1 MSTRNID
8 RHRTFIKSN
17 DQHRRETQQRSSGG
31 LATSN
36 GARSASTL
44 PPQQFN
50 LPDYIRNGEDL
61 KDIDDELHDTRSN
74 HRHQE
79 ENQANGRSHR
89 RSSSSRRGSSGEI
102 QRDGSSTSLAR
113 FTQQPICN
121 RFGFIVDGNGD
132 NGVSNLRS
140 FIDEDAKEDKLTKEQ
155 ALARL
160 LKREKKWLDMV
171 DNWDRWILS
180 KRFEHM
186 KRRCRKGIPSAVR
199 GKAWFYLSG
208 GHISLSKYSKFY
220 EKLEREPGDE
230 QVCDEISK
238 DTHRQF
244 PNHELF
250 KDADGPGQQSL
261 FNVLKCFSIVRK
273 EISYC
278 QGLAPVA
285 SILLM
290 NMPPSHA
297 FWSLVAITDHYVP
310 GYYLA
315 GFQAIQ
321 LHGKMLFGLLKKYAP
336 VSYKILK
343 KAEIDPILYMFE
355 WFICL
360 FVRSLPWAT
369 VLRLWDMFLC
379 EGIVVIF
386 KAAIVIIGTTLT
398 SDHKKM
404 DQHDILSLLKNV
416 PEKELQEH
424 VFISK
429 VLKLNL
435 TDKHLK
441 QEHRKQLRKKAKGK

>member
-1 MSTRNID
+1 MEDDIQPIDSDPQLTTTNRMVTTRQYNE
-8 RHRTFIKSN
+8 TSN
-17 DQHRRETQQRSSGG
+17 MLKQRSKS
-31 LATSN
+31 S
-36 GARSASTL
+36 
-44 PPQQFN
+44 
-50 LPDYIRNGEDL
+50 
-61 KDIDDELHDTRSN
+61 
-74 HRHQE
+74 
-79 ENQANGRSHR
+79 
-89 RSSSSRRGSSGEI
+89 RSSMGGSSRRDSSEHGSNNSGAKY
-102 QRDGSSTSLAR
+102 L
-113 FTQQPICN
+113 QQPVCD
-121 RFGFIVDGNGD
+121 RFGFVVEDEADGAANMRNFTDDGLGD
-132 NGVSNLRS
+132 
-140 FIDEDAKEDKLTKEQ
+140 DKLTREQ
-155 ALARL
+155 AIAKM

-171 DNWDRWILS
+171 NNWDKWIMS

-186 KRRCRKGIPSAVR
+186 KKRCRKGIPSAVR

-208 GHISLSKYSKFY
+208 GHISLAKYSKFY

-230 QVCDEISK
+230 QVCDEIRK
-238 DTHRQF
+238 DIHRQF

-250 KDADGPGQQSL
+250 REANGPGQQSL

-290 NMPPSHA
+290 NMAPSHA

-315 GFQAIQ
+315 GFQAVQ
-321 LHGKMLFGLLKKYAP
+321 LHGRMLFGLLKKYAP
-336 VSYKILK
+336 IAYRILK
-343 KAEIDPILYMFE
+343 KADIDPVLYMFE
-355 WFICL
+355 WFMCL
-360 FVRSLPWAT
+360 FVRNLPWAT

-398 SDHKKM
+398 SDHKKQ
-404 DQHDILSLLKNV
+404 DQHDILHLLKHV
-416 PEKELQEH
+416 PESQLQES
-424 VFISK
+424 VFIPK

-441 QEHRKQLRKKAKGK
+441 QEHRRQLRKKAKSK

>member
-1 MSTRNID
+1 M
-8 RHRTFIKSN
+8 
-17 DQHRRETQQRSSGG
+17 
-31 LATSN
+31 A
-36 GARSASTL
+36 
-44 PPQQFN
+44 
-50 LPDYIRNGEDL
+50 
-61 KDIDDELHDTRSN
+61 
-74 HRHQE
+74 
-79 ENQANGRSHR
+79 HR
-89 RSSSSRRGSSGEI
+89 RSGKYNNGQVSGFGEDTDPTVSEPQQRIVTTRQYTETSNMMAKQQQQQQRAKSSRSSVSRRESYG
-102 QRDGSSTSLAR
+102 RDGSNSSRSYL
-113 FTQQPICN
+113 QQPVCN
-121 RFGFIVDGNGD
+121 RFGFIVDDEGD
-132 NGVSNLRS
+132 NAANMRNFTGDD
-140 FIDEDAKEDKLTKEQ
+140 IGDDKLTKEQ
-155 ALARL
+155 AIAKM

-171 DNWDRWILS
+171 DNWDKWILS

-186 KRRCRKGIPSAVR
+186 KKRCRKGIPSSVR

-208 GHISLSKYSKFY
+208 GHISLAKYSKFY

-230 QVCDEISK
+230 QVCDEIRK
-238 DTHRQF
+238 DIHRQF

-250 KDADGPGQQSL
+250 REANGPGQQSL

-297 FWSLVAITDHYVP
+297 FWSLVAISDHYVP

-315 GFQAIQ
+315 GFQAVQ
-321 LHGKMLFGLLKKYAP
+321 LHGRMLFGLLKKYAP
-336 VSYKILK
+336 ISYRILK
-343 KAEIDPILYMFE
+343 KAEIDPVLYMFE
-355 WFICL
+355 WFMCL
-360 FVRSLPWAT
+360 FVRNLPWAT

-398 SDHKKM
+398 SDHKKL
-404 DQHDILSLLKNV
+404 DQHDILHLLKHV
-416 PEKELQEH
+416 PESQLQES
-424 VFISK
+424 VFIPK

-441 QEHRKQLRKKAKGK
+441 REHRRQLRKKAQEK

>member
-1 MSTRNID
+1 MSTKNID
-8 RHRTFIKSN
+8 RHKTFIKSTE
-17 DQHRRETQQRSSGG
+17 QHRKEMQQRTNSIGNS
-31 LATSN
+31 TTN
-36 GARSASTL
+36 GSRTTNTL
-44 PPQQFN
+44 PPQQFT
-50 LPDYIRNGEDL
+50 LPDHIRNGEL
-61 KDIDDELHDTRSN
+61 DEGYDN
-74 HRHQE
+74 
-79 ENQANGRSHR
+79 NQQGLRQNNESYMNERGYR
-89 RSSSSRRGSSGEI
+89 RQSGSRRESGEGKESSSLNSSRY
-102 QRDGSSTSLAR
+102 Q
-113 FTQQPICN
+113 QQPVCN
-121 RFGFIVDGNGD
+121 RFGFIVDDDGD
-132 NGVSNLRS
+132 NGVSNLRNFNDDDLGS
-140 FIDEDAKEDKLTKEQ
+140 DKQSREQ
-155 ALARL
+155 AIAKL
-160 LKREKKWLDMV
+160 LEREKKWLDMV
-171 DNWDRWILS
+171 DNWDKWILS

-186 KRRCRKGIPSAVR
+186 KKRCRKGIPSAVR

-208 GHISLSKYSKFY
+208 GHISLAKYSKFY

-230 QVCDEISK
+230 QVCDEIRK
-238 DTHRQF
+238 DIHRQF

-250 KDADGPGQQSL
+250 REANGTGQQSL

-315 GFQAIQ
+315 GFQAVQ
-321 LHGKMLFGLLKKYAP
+321 LHGRMLSGLLKKYAP
-336 VSYKILK
+336 SSYRILK
-343 KAEIDPILYMFE
+343 KAEIDPVLYMFE
-355 WFICL
+355 WFMCL
-360 FVRSLPWAT
+360 FVRNLPWAT

-398 SDHKKM
+398 ADHKKL
-404 DQHDILSLLKNV
+404 DQHDLLQLLKHV
-416 PEKELQEH
+416 PEKELQEA
-424 VFISK
+424 VFIPK

-441 QEHRKQLRKKAKGK
+441 QEHRRQLRKKAKGK

>member
-1 MSTRNID
+1 M
-8 RHRTFIKSN
+8 
-17 DQHRRETQQRSSGG
+17 QQRTNSINNS
-31 LATSN
+31 AN
-36 GARSASTL
+36 GSRSTSTL
-44 PPQQFN
+44 PPQQFT
-50 LPDYIRNGEDL
+50 LPDHIRNGEPDEGF
-61 KDIDDELHDTRSN
+61 DINQQGLRQSNESHPSERSY
-74 HRHQE
+74 
-79 ENQANGRSHR
+79 R
-89 RSSSSRRGSSGEI
+89 RQSGSRRDSGEGKESSSLNSSRY
-102 QRDGSSTSLAR
+102 Q
-113 FTQQPICN
+113 QQPVCN
-121 RFGFIVDGNGD
+121 RFGFIVDDDGD
-132 NGVSNLRS
+132 NGVSNLRN
-140 FIDEDAKEDKLTKEQ
+140 FIDDDLGVDKQSREQ
-155 ALARL
+155 AIAKL
-160 LKREKKWLDMV
+160 LEREKKWLDMV
-171 DNWDRWILS
+171 DNWDKWILS

-186 KRRCRKGIPSAVR
+186 KKRCRKGIPSAVR

-208 GHISLSKYSKFY
+208 GHISLAKYSKFY

-230 QVCDEISK
+230 QVCDEIRK
-238 DTHRQF
+238 DIHRQF

-250 KDADGPGQQSL
+250 REANGTGQQSL

-315 GFQAIQ
+315 GFQAVQ
-321 LHGKMLFGLLKKYAP
+321 LHGRMLSGLLKKYAP
-336 VSYKILK
+336 TSYRILK
-343 KAEIDPILYMFE
+343 KADIDPVLYMFE
-355 WFICL
+355 WFMCL
-360 FVRSLPWAT
+360 FVRNLPWAT

-398 SDHKKM
+398 TDHKKL
-404 DQHDILSLLKNV
+404 DQHELLQLLKHV
-416 PEKELQEH
+416 PEKELQEA
-424 VFISK
+424 VFIPK

-441 QEHRKQLRKKAKGK
+441 QEHRRQLRKKAKGK